1 MREKREVSI
10 PGVTRRSTAYH
21 SLVCAARRRR
31 WRPRPPPTGY
41 YFACRFVLSAS
52 ERSKSVPRRGIVEGI
67 ANTTEYPGVRSQGD
81 ASVRAS
87 ALCSAVPPFLRV
99 IVCRSV
105 LVSFLRV
112 PFHLIGELVTI
123 FPLLY
128 LQQSFWIV
136 VVLDYVWLLR
146 CGTTSMASS
155 LCSHEIGTS
164 HNLSL
169 SRSWNLANAPDYRVS
184 CTFFLAS
191 PLQIQLRVFSFPFS
205 PPLPDLSFLPTS
217 LEYSPFW

>member
-21 SLVCAARRRR
+21 SLICAARRRR

-41 YFACRFVLSAS
+41 YFACPFVLSAS
-52 ERSKSVPRRGIVEGI
+52 ERSKPVPRRGIVEGI
-67 ANTTEYPGVRSQGD
+67 ANTTEYPSVRSQGD

-112 PFHLIGELVTI
+112 PFHLIGELVAI
-123 FPLLY
+123 FPSLY

-155 LCSHEIGTS
+155 LCSHKIGTS
-164 HNLSL
+164 HSLSL
-169 SRSWNLANAPDYRVS
+169 SHSWSLANAPAYRVPVPLS
-184 CTFFLAS
+184 CSFSLAS
-191 PLQIQLRVFSFPFS
+191 PLQIRLRVFSFPFS
-205 PPLPDLSFLPTS
+205 SPRSVLSSFFLRA
-217 LEYSPFW
+217 